1 MSLMVFLSA
10 FPGGY
15 GLCSEKI
22 LGVIFDQFSSSS
34 RSFASYFITLIP
46 KSISLAQLSDFIPI
60 YLVGSLYKL
69 VVKVLDGRLDEVM
82 VGLFN
87 LISLPF

>member
-1 MSLMVFLSA
+1 M
-10 FPGGY
+10 
-15 GLCSEKI
+15 
-22 LGVIFDQFSSSS
+22 FDQFSSLS

-46 KSISLAQLSDFIPI
+46 KSISIAQLSDFRPI

-87 LISLPF
+87 LISCLSKR